1 MTNAI
6 TATGEHRSSNE
17 GLTLMSSLEDLHICN
32 QKTQSAVNS
41 LMPQL
46 RKLEQGLDR
55 LERRLLPGIPGLET
69 PQEPLQTLV
78 EHQKRHSS
86 VFSFTAATAITV
98 ATLYLMFRAA
108 TGWTT
113 VIAVNMC
120 AGHFGYFCC
129 NDLLNSW
136 TSTKF
141 LTPNVLFTFFPRN
154 WFIFIL
160 LVFEMDKV
168 RIWINVD
175 WKLTRN

>member
-1 MTNAI
+1 MQEALRVQAGIHQSQQEQLQSIIHGLKNTVTNAI
-6 TATGEHRSSNE
+6 TATGEPRSSNE

-32 QKTQSAVNS
+32 QKTQSVVNS
-41 LMPQL
+41 LVPQL

-108 TGWTT
+108 TG
-113 VIAVNMC
+113 
-120 AGHFGYFCC
+120 
-129 NDLLNSW
+129 
-136 TSTKF
+136 
-141 LTPNVLFTFFPRN
+141 
-154 WFIFIL
+154 
-160 LVFEMDKV
+160 
-168 RIWINVD
+168 
-175 WKLTRN
+175 

>member
-1 MTNAI
+1 MQEALRVQAGIHQSQQEQLQSIIHGLKNTVTNAI

-108 TGWTT
+108 TG
-113 VIAVNMC
+113 
-120 AGHFGYFCC
+120 
-129 NDLLNSW
+129 
-136 TSTKF
+136 
-141 LTPNVLFTFFPRN
+141 
-154 WFIFIL
+154 
-160 LVFEMDKV
+160 
-168 RIWINVD
+168 
-175 WKLTRN
+175 